1 MLENETQGILHL
13 PSAGKT
19 YGINDNPSDG
29 AIERDERTKGVSK
42 VGLYASRVQY
52 LQRVQH

>member
-42 VGLYASRVQY
+42 VG
-52 LQRVQH
+52 